1 MVYNPP
7 ELAIAPVELLERLAG
22 PALIEPAVASNVETA
37 VLAANPVSLAD
48 TLQRAEQYVAKVPAA
63 VQGQGGDQ
71 QTFTVACL
79 LILDFDLTV
88 DEALPLLLK
97 YNARC
102 VPPWD
107 DKELHRNWSWRT
119 KRTASSGVLPEEAA
133 GQRAPTG

>member
-1 MVYNPP
+1 M
-7 ELAIAPVELLERLAG
+7 LIAPAELLERLAG

-63 VQGQGGDQ
+63 VQGQGGDE

-97 YNARC
+97 YNAQC

-107 DKELHRNWSWRT
+107 DKELRPQPGAGGPKEQRA
-119 KRTASSGVLPEEAA
+119 RVPEEAA
-133 GQRAPTG
+133 GQLHRPD